1 MKVGVFS
8 DLHLHSFKPFSQ
20 PLTGGINTRAE
31 HTLGILIQVAK
42 IVEEEDLNLVCF
54 CGDFWHSRGYLSVPL
69 FNEAYRLIQ
78 EIPCDVA
85 MIRGQH
91 DLATR
96 EFGAPSGVDVFG
108 DIDGVYLLDGQ
119 SHYKSGNLIVY
130 GCNSDESLDDLH
142 TRPDSD
148 YDIGTS
154 KLLLM
159 HTIIRGCKINQ
170 NFKAEEGLS
179 LTKLHKFMKEN
190 SISKCFLGDIHLR
203 QSMSPKVFYVG
214 CAIQQSFGE
223 EDWGTGMIIYDPDKS
238 KLRWVSF
245 HSPEFVT
252 IPTNGT
258 KKKWY
263 NEHNYFRVNVG
274 TTSQYKVLSRNPRW
288 NVKLIPPEKKTSK
301 SRSSIKLDTDH
312 KSAIRTYAASKVG
325 HKSRRTRLEKLGI
338 EIMESVQ

>member
-96 EFGAPSGVDVFG
+96 EFGAPSGIDVFAE
-108 DIDGVYLLDGQ
+108 IPGVHILDGEHPYQ
-119 SHYKSGNLIVY
+119 GSIVEIY
-130 GCNSDESLDDLH
+130 GCNSDERLEDVLVDF
-142 TRPDSD
+142 DSG
-148 YDIGTS
+148 IP
-154 KLLLM
+154 KILLM

-190 SISKCFLGDIHLR
+190 DISKCFLGDIHLR

-223 EDWGTGMIIYDPDKS
+223 ETWGTGMIIWDPDNS
-238 KLRWVSF
+238 KLRWTSF
-245 HSPEFVT
+245 HSPSFVT

-263 NEHNYFRVNVG
+263 NERNYFRVHVG
-274 TTSQYKVLSRNPRW
+274 TTAQYKVLSRNPRW

-325 HKSRRTRLEKLGI
+325 HKGRRTRLEKLGI
-338 EIMESVQ
+338 EIMESVR